1 MTGRARRGA
10 AWAALP
16 PGPGEPTLDQLLA
29 EPIVQQL
36 MRRDGIDESTTRRL
50 FQQAALA
57 GTAVLSRSAPDS
69 PARLAPMSERV
80 ACNIIDWLSGDE
92 CHELDLSGLT
102 AGFGVRMRAVGVPLD
117 RMALH
122 MSTLHPLL
130 RGRTFAWA
138 PDEPVEFLDLQHG
151 ADPSA
156 PLGNPLYHVVNTLE
170 WLTLRLDDPSTK
182 WSTPDAFRGR
192 NLTELLIAPLLHGG
206 ELASA
211 VTFGTREPK
220 GFSPSQRTLLQAV
233 VPALR
238 SASEL
243 ELLRRM
249 ETTLLTTYV
258 GAIAG
263 QHILAGQIRR
273 GDVETLDA
281 ALLLCDLRGFTALS
295 NRLPEERVL
304 EILNIYFD
312 QVVPAIT
319 NAGGEILKF
328 MGDAV
333 LAYFNHKDGAA
344 ASCVAA
350 FDAAHLALSQLAAVS
365 NTDFDLSAGVAL
377 HHGKVS
383 YGNIGSGNRLDFT
396 IIGRDVNLVSRI
408 QGICASTGHS
418 LVMSERFAGLLA
430 ASHIV
435 SIGRHELK
443 GFAEPVELFSST
455 IIDDQA
461 AVTSP
466 RAT

>member
-1 MTGRARRGA
+1 
-10 AWAALP
+10 
-16 PGPGEPTLDQLLA
+16 
-29 EPIVQQL
+29 
-36 MRRDGIDESTTRRL
+36 
-50 FQQAALA
+50 
-57 GTAVLSRSAPDS
+57 VLSRTVPDS
-69 PARLAPMSERV
+69 SAILASLSEGFV
-80 ACNIIDWLSGDE
+80 CKIIDWLSGDE

-102 AGFGVRMRAVGVPLD
+102 AGLGVRMRAAGIPLD

-122 MSTLHPLL
+122 MRTLHPLI

-138 PDEPVEFLDLQHG
+138 PNEPVEFLDLQHSSD
-151 ADPSA
+151 ASA
-156 PLGNPLYHVVNTLE
+156 LLGNPVHHVVNALK

-182 WSTPDAFRGR
+182 WPTPDAFRER

-211 VTFGTREPK
+211 VTFGTRQPK
-220 GFSPSQRTLLQAV
+220 GFTQSQRALLQAV

-243 ELLRRM
+243 KLLRHV

-263 QHILAGQIRR
+263 QHILAGHIRR

-281 ALLLCDLRGFTALS
+281 ALMLCDLRGFTALS
-295 NRLPEERVL
+295 NQLPEERVL

-333 LAYFNHKDGAA
+333 LAYFNHEDGAA

-350 FDAAHLALSQLAAVS
+350 FDAAREALARLAAVS
-365 NTDFDLSAGVAL
+365 NADSDLSVGVAL
-377 HHGKVS
+377 HYGKAS

-408 QGICASTGHS
+408 EGICASTGHS
-418 LVMSERFAGLLA
+418 LVMSKRFASLLA
-430 ASHIV
+430 ASHFV

-455 IIDDQA
+455 ILDDQA
-461 AVTSP
+461 TLATSAP

>member
-1 MTGRARRGA
+1 M
-10 AWAALP
+10 
-16 PGPGEPTLDQLLA
+16 
-29 EPIVQQL
+29 
-36 MRRDGIDESTTRRL
+36 
-50 FQQAALA
+50 
-57 GTAVLSRSAPDS
+57 PDS
-69 PARLAPMSERV
+69 PAILASLSEGFV
-80 ACNIIDWLSGDE
+80 CKIIDWLSGDE

-102 AGFGVRMRAVGVPLD
+102 AGLGVRMRAAGIPLD

-122 MSTLHPLL
+122 MRTLHPLI

-138 PDEPVEFLDLQHG
+138 PNEPVEFLDLQHG
-151 ADPSA
+151 ADASA
-156 PLGNPLYHVVNTLE
+156 LLGNPVHHVVNALE

-182 WSTPDAFRGR
+182 WPTPDAFRER

-211 VTFGTREPK
+211 VTFGTRQPK
-220 GFSPSQRTLLQAV
+220 GFTQSQRALLQAV

-243 ELLRRM
+243 KLLRHV

-263 QHILAGQIRR
+263 QHILAGHIRR

-281 ALLLCDLRGFTALS
+281 ALMLCDLRGFTALS
-295 NRLPEERVL
+295 NQLPEERVL

-333 LAYFNHKDGAA
+333 LAYFNHEDGAA

-350 FDAAHLALSQLAAVS
+350 FDAAREALARLAAVS
-365 NTDFDLSAGVAL
+365 NTGSDLSVGVAL
-377 HHGKVS
+377 HYGKVS

-408 QGICASTGHS
+408 EGICASTGHS
-418 LVMSERFAGLLA
+418 LVMSKRFASLLA
-430 ASHIV
+430 ASHFV
-435 SIGRHELK
+435 SIGRHKLK

-455 IIDDQA
+455 ILDDQA
-461 AVTSP
+461 TLATSAP